1 MSRED
6 STAAPLQPRIGA
18 ARAARRRRRRFP
30 TAGPRGGA
38 ERGRAAAI
46 G

>member
-18 ARAARRRRRRFP
+18 ARGARRRRFP